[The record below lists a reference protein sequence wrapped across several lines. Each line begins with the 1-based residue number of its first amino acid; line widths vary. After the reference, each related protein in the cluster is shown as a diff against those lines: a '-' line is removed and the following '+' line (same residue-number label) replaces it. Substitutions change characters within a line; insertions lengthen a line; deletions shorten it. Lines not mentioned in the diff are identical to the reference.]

1 MEDFSVS
8 ILVLAIGLA
17 VILLLAGA
25 KIAWK
30 FYRRHEE
37 MKELLCPILSPAGSL
52 EADPLLLLAETELEE
67 PEEVPEGAASP
78 GEAPQP
84 AEEKASPDP
93 S

>member
-1 MEDFSVS
+1 VEDFSVS
-8 ILVLAIGLA
+8 ILVLAIGFA

-37 MKELLCPILSPAGSL
+37 MKELLCPMLSPEGAL
-52 EADPLLLLAETELEE
+52 QADPQLLLAETEVEA
-67 PEEVPEGAASP
+67 PREGSAP
-78 GEAPQP
+78 DEAPQP
-84 AEEKASPDP
+84 AEEKAPPEP